1 MSSTI
6 SEKYINQFVRNKPY
20 EKIAEMKYNM
30 VQQYHRAPLVHRIQ
44 VSLTNA
50 AILFYEF
57 CLIMYKINKSGK
69 FTLKKCCNF
78 YQSEHSLLHYLA
90 PNLSSNSKLCIPLLI
105 KAAFLYDQIETNE
118 GVLEACRSAVLCLS
132 GAGAFN
138 QASMSVSDN
147 V

>member
-90 PNLSSNSKLCIPLLI
+90 PNLSSNSKLCIPLLKQPSCMI
-105 KAAFLYDQIETNE
+105 KLRQMR
-118 GVLEACRSAVLCLS
+118 GSQKPVGQLCYVYL
-132 GAGAFN
+132 GQVHLIR
-138 QASMSVSDN
+138 QA
-147 V
+147 